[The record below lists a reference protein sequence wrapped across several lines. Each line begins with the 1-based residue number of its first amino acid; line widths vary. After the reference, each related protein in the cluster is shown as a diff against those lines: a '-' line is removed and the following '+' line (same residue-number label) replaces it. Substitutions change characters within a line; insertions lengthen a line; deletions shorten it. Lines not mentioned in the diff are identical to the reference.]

1 MIAKEAFFNVQYG
14 LFLLSTNDEDRDN
27 VSVINTVMQITDN
40 PKRIVIGINKSSYN
54 CEIIE
59 KTGAFNISVLTEKT
73 PFDVFKQFGFV
84 SGREKDKTAGMAL
97 KRSENGIVYFD
108 DYANSFISASVTEKV
123 DCGTHFLFIADV
135 TEAVVLSNEN
145 SVTYEY
151 YHKNIKVVPGQKKEK
166 GYVCKICGY
175 VFEGEVLPDDFVCPW
190 CKHGADDFEEMK

>member
-151 YHKNIKVVPGQKKEK
+151 YHKNIKVVPEQKKEK
-166 GYVCKICGY
+166 VTYVKSVDMYMKEKFYPTILY
-175 VFEGEVLPDDFVCPW
+175 VLGVSMAQMIL
-190 CKHGADDFEEMK
+190 KK

>member
-1 MIAKEAFFNVQYG
+1 MIAKEAFFNLQYG

-151 YHKNIKVVPGQKKEK
+151 YHKNIKVVPEQKKEK

-175 VFEGEVLPDDFVCPW
+175 VYEGEVLPDDFVCPW
-190 CKHGADDFEEMK
+190 CKHGADDFVEMK